1 MAENALKK
9 ILIVDD
15 ESINLSCAR
24 SALKD
29 QCEVATAISG
39 SQALRY
45 LDSNVPDL
53 ILLDIDMPIMSGI
66 EVMKSIQKKKEL
78 KDIPVIFLSA
88 NANAVTESE
97 CLDMGAVDFIAKPFV
112 PSVLSNR
119 INKVLENE
127 IKQKVLTDELNE
139 RIREMADIKD
149 KSQKDVLTGLYNR
162 EYTEK
167 LANEKLAHTGRGSLF
182 MIDMDNFKAINDTYG
197 HMAGDAV
204 LKMLA
209 ETLQKESDECDIVC
223 RIGGDEFIMFF
234 EGETDKNIL
243 SRKASAIIADI
254 CNKLEI
260 NKYDTNSSIS
270 VGIAQAPDDGAD
282 FSKLYNAADKALY
295 HVKQNGKNSFHFFS
309 DSAKS
314 DRKRSENLADINYIS
329 ETIKR
334 SDSDTGAY
342 MMDFD
347 AFPHVFK
354 FIARYFSRYGNNAEG
369 ILLTLMPVEGTAPT
383 EADNDIAIEK
393 LEQAISVSLRKSDVS
408 SRYSTRQ
415 IFLVLL
421 NTNDDNVITVVER
434 INSNFFSFYSGGK
447 YTIAYDFL
455 HITDDHSSESQRNG
469 GAGVPK
475 ESTADK
481 KAADKNEKKDNS
493 KTHISSNYAANESAY
508 AKMTD
513 TSSSTINTEDA
524 TVAVVTSEIVSDT
537 VSSVAASDRTDAP
550 KTSADTAAYGDAAVQ
565 KNEPV
570 PAESYAAESFN
581 VTRNPAESLVE
592 TPAAASNESSSKS
605 DEKDSAAKAAKSF
618 LGSYDDD
625 EQDRDTGFDPV
636 FNNRYEGDMP
646 QSGSDVADKKYEQM
660 SYAGLYGEAPRTMPN
675 DPFKYNNKK
684 PASKK
689 EKEKDDFKVTRGSF
703 KPVGEPDRTRKTL
716 EETKKNETG
725 KNKKK

>member
-1 MAENALKK
+1 MAENTLKK

-97 CLDMGAVDFIAKPFV
+97 CLNMGAVDFIAKPFV

-209 ETLQKESDECDIVC
+209 ETLQRESDECDIVC

-254 CNKLEI
+254 CHKLDE

-282 FSKLYNAADKALY
+282 FSKLYNSADKALY

-334 SDSDTGAY
+334 SDSDSGAY

-369 ILLTLMPVEGTAPT
+369 ILLTLMPVEGTSPT

-421 NTNDDNVITVVER
+421 NTNDDNVLTVVER

-455 HITDDHSSESQRNG
+455 HITDEHSSETQR
-469 GAGVPK
+469 AG
-475 ESTADK
+475 STGTAK
-481 KAADKNEKKDNS
+481 SNETYVAAENNTEKDYS
-493 KTHISSNYAANESAY
+493 TSYISSNY
-508 AKMTD
+508 
-513 TSSSTINTEDA
+513 TINGA
-524 TVAVVTSEIVSDT
+524 SSAGSVTVSENVDIAPEVPKENLSTASDKAETSYASVDISVPGVADVSSKKETVPTGNADTTGKTSEIPVEN
-537 VSSVAASDRTDAP
+537 
-550 KTSADTAAYGDAAVQ
+550 KVQ
-565 KNEPV
+565 KVKE
-570 PAESYAAESFN
+570 
-581 VTRNPAESLVE
+581 
-592 TPAAASNESSSKS
+592 
-605 DEKDSAAKAAKSF
+605 DSAVKAAKSF

-625 EQDRDTGFDPV
+625 EPDRDTGFDPV
-636 FNNRYEGDMP
+636 FNSRFEGDMP
-646 QSGSDVADKKYEQM
+646 QSSSDVADKKYEQM

-675 DPFKYNNKK
+675 DPYKYNNKR
-684 PASKK
+684 PVSKK
-689 EKEKDDFKVTRGSF
+689 EKDKDEFKVTMGSF

-716 EETKKNETG
+716 EETKKSESG

>member
-1 MAENALKK
+1 MADNTLKETAIK
-9 ILIVDD
+9 KSTLKRILIVDD

-45 LDSNVPDL
+45 LSTNIPDL

-66 EVMKSIQKKKEL
+66 EVMKSIQQKKEL

-97 CLDMGAVDFIAKPFV
+97 CLNMGAVDFIAKPFV

-139 RIREMADIKD
+139 RMREMADIKD

-167 LANEKLAHTGRGSLF
+167 LANEKLAQTGRGSLF

-209 ETLQKESDECDIVC
+209 ETLQKEADECDIVC

-254 CNKLEI
+254 CNKLDI
-260 NKYDTNSSIS
+260 NKYETNSSIS

-282 FSKLYNAADKALY
+282 FSKLYNSADKALY

-455 HITDDHSSESQRNG
+455 HITDEQSSEAQRNG
-469 GAGVPK
+469 G
-475 ESTADK
+475 TASLKDSAPSSNTNTAETDY
-481 KAADKNEKKDNS
+481 AAAP
-493 KTHISSNYAANESAY
+493 ISSNYAAGGTASVEDISVEDKGVLNDEDTIASTKIELEINEE
-508 AKMTD
+508 KPEI
-513 TSSSTINTEDA
+513 SSDVIN
-524 TVAVVTSEIVSDT
+524 VSSEAALEAAELT
-537 VSSVAASDRTDAP
+537 VSYDE
-550 KTSADTAAYGDAAVQ
+550 K
-565 KNEPV
+565 EII
-570 PAESYAAESFN
+570 
-581 VTRNPAESLVE
+581 VE
-592 TPAAASNESSSKS
+592 TPEIIVEKAEDTTIEIETEKETEEDPSSKV
-605 DEKDSAAKAAKSF
+605 AKSF
-618 LGSYDDD
+618 LGSYDEDD
-625 EQDRDTGFDPV
+625 LDRDTGFDPV
-636 FNNRYEGDMP
+636 FNNRYEGDTP
-646 QSGSDVADKKYEQM
+646 ESGSDVASKKYEQM
-660 SYAGLYGEAPRTMPN
+660 SYAGLYGEAPRSMPN

-684 PASKK
+684 PASQK

-703 KPVGEPDRTRKTL
+703 KPVGEPDRTRRTL
-716 EETKKNETG
+716 EEAKKSVSA

>member
-1 MAENALKK
+1 MAENTLKK

-45 LDSNVPDL
+45 LASNVPDL

-66 EVMKSIQKKKEL
+66 EVMKSIQQKKEL

-97 CLDMGAVDFIAKPFV
+97 CLNMGAVDFIAKPFV

-127 IKQKVLTDELNE
+127 SKQKVLTDELNE
-139 RIREMADIKD
+139 RMREMADIRD

-167 LANEKLAHTGRGSLF
+167 LANEKLAQTGRGSLF

-209 ETLQKESDECDIVC
+209 ETLQKEADTCDIVC

-254 CNKLEI
+254 CSKLET

-282 FSKLYNAADKALY
+282 FSKLYNSADKALY

-314 DRKRSENLADINYIS
+314 DKKRSENLADINFIS

-354 FIARYFSRYGNNAEG
+354 FIARYFTRYGNNAEG
-369 ILLTLMPVEGTAPT
+369 ILLTLMPVEGTNPS

-421 NTNDDNVITVVER
+421 NTSDDNVITVVER
-434 INSNFFSFYSGGK
+434 INSNFFSFYSDGK

-455 HITDDHSSESQRNG
+455 HITDEHSSEAQRSS
-469 GAGVPK
+469 GADVSKGSDN
-475 ESTADK
+475 STTAAENADK
-481 KAADKNEKKDNS
+481 KDYGLS
-493 KTHISSNYAANESAY
+493 PISSNYSAGKTPKAESS
-508 AKMTD
+508 MVEE
-513 TSSSTINTEDA
+513 NTTLE
-524 TVAVVTSEIVSDT
+524 SEYTVSDT
-537 VSSVAASDRTDAP
+537 ENGLDKEPELKITEDDVIDTITNEISAAEAIPAEHDVVSATEAEKEAYTE
-550 KTSADTAAYGDAAVQ
+550 KFKEDTAA
-565 KNEPV
+565 
-570 PAESYAAESFN
+570 
-581 VTRNPAESLVE
+581 R
-592 TPAAASNESSSKS
+592 
-605 DEKDSAAKAAKSF
+605 AAKSF
-618 LGSYDDD
+618 LGSYDED
-625 EQDRDTGFDPV
+625 EQYRDTGFAPV
-636 FNNRYEGDMP
+636 FNNRYEDDAS
-646 QSGSDVADKKYEQM
+646 QSETYAVEGKYEQM

-716 EETKKNETG
+716 EETKKSETT

>member
-1 MAENALKK
+1 MSFGGAIKIMAENTLKK

-97 CLDMGAVDFIAKPFV
+97 CLNMGAVDFIAKPFV

-254 CNKLEI
+254 CDKLER
-260 NKYDTNSSIS
+260 NKYNTNSSIS
-270 VGIAQAPDDGAD
+270 VGIAQAPDDGSD
-282 FSKLYNAADKALY
+282 FSKLYNSADKALY

-314 DRKRSENLADINYIS
+314 DKKRSENLADINYIS

-334 SDSDTGAY
+334 SDSDSGAY

-369 ILLTLMPVEGTAPT
+369 ILLTLMPVEGTSPT

-455 HITDDHSSESQRNG
+455 HITDEHSSEAQRSG
-469 GAGVPK
+469 GAAASDSHALDNETAGK
-475 ESTADK
+475 E
-481 KAADKNEKKDNS
+481 NEKDYS
-493 KTHISSNYAANESAY
+493 AVPLSSNYSMNSAGID
-508 AKMTD
+508 D
-513 TSSSTINTEDA
+513 TSE
-524 TVAVVTSEIVSDT
+524 ESD
-537 VSSVAASDRTDAP
+537 P
-550 KTSADTAAYGDAAVQ
+550 I
-565 KNEPV
+565 KNEAA
-570 PAESYAAESFN
+570 PAEPVKDVNTDNIENIEKELPKAG
-581 VTRNPAESLVE
+581 
-592 TPAAASNESSSKS
+592 NERKKA
-605 DEKDSAAKAAKSF
+605 DEDSAAKAAKSF

-625 EQDRDTGFDPV
+625 EQDGNSGFTPV
-636 FNNRYEGDMP
+636 FSSHYEGDTP
-646 QSGSDVADKKYEQM
+646 QSGSDVAERKYEQM

-689 EKEKDDFKVTRGSF
+689 ESINDDFKVTRGSF

-716 EETKKNETG
+716 EETKKSEPAKN
-725 KNKKK
+725 NKK

>member
-88 NANAVTESE
+88 
-97 CLDMGAVDFIAKPFV
+97 
-112 PSVLSNR
+112 
-119 INKVLENE
+119 
-127 IKQKVLTDELNE
+127 TDELNE

-475 ESTADK
+475 ESAADK

-508 AKMTD
+508 AEMTD

-524 TVAVVTSEIVSDT
+524 TVAVVTSEIISDT
-537 VSSVAASDRTDAP
+537 VSSAAASDRTDAP
-550 KTSADTAAYGDAAVQ
+550 KTSADTAAYGDTEVQ

-581 VTRNPAESLVE
+581 VTRNSAESLE
-592 TPAAASNESSSKS
+592 DTPAAATNESSSKS
-605 DEKDSAAKAAKSF
+605 DEEDSAAKAAKSF
-618 LGSYDDD
+618 LGSYDD

-636 FNNRYEGDMP
+636 FNNRYEGDMA

-684 PASKK
+684 PTSKK

-725 KNKKK
+725 KNKK

>member
-1 MAENALKK
+1 MAEKSLKK

-97 CLDMGAVDFIAKPFV
+97 CLNMGAVDFIAKPFV

-127 IKQKVLTDELNE
+127 IKHKVLTDELNE

-254 CNKLEI
+254 CNKLDE

-270 VGIAQAPDDGAD
+270 VGIAQAPDDGSD

-334 SDSDTGAY
+334 SDSDAGAY

-369 ILLTLMPVEGTAPT
+369 ILLTLMPVEGTSPT

-421 NTNDDNVITVVER
+421 NTNDDNVLTVVER

-455 HITDDHSSESQRNG
+455 HITDEHSSETQRAG
-469 GAGVPK
+469 G
-475 ESTADK
+475 TAAAKSSVTDTAASNDTDK
-481 KAADKNEKKDNS
+481 DYSKA
-493 KTHISSNYAANESAY
+493 HISSNYAVNEVSSVNTVAAEEAPAEKENITAAPESPKEIVSAV
-508 AKMTD
+508 AEK
-513 TSSSTINTEDA
+513 TEDA
-524 TVAVVTSEIVSDT
+524 PAAADFS
-537 VSSVAASDRTDAP
+537 ASDGM
-550 KTSADTAAYGDAAVQ
+550 DTATA
-565 KNEPV
+565 NEPV
-570 PAESYAAESFN
+570 PAE
-581 VTRNPAESLVE
+581 
-592 TPAAASNESSSKS
+592 NEVQKA
-605 DEKDSAAKAAKSF
+605 KADSASKAAKSF

-625 EQDRDTGFDPV
+625 EQDRDKAFDPV
-636 FNNRYEGDMP
+636 FNNRYEGDTP
-646 QSGSDVADKKYEQM
+646 QSSSDVADKKYEQM

-675 DPFKYNNKK
+675 DPYKYNNKR

-689 EKEKDDFKVTRGSF
+689 ENEKDEFKVTRGSF

-716 EETKKNETG
+716 EETQKSESG

>member
-1 MAENALKK
+1 MAENTLKK

-97 CLDMGAVDFIAKPFV
+97 CLNMGAVDFIAKPFV

-223 RIGGDEFIMFF
+223 RIGGDEFIMFL

-254 CNKLEI
+254 CDKLER
-260 NKYDTNSSIS
+260 NKYNTNSSIS
-270 VGIAQAPDDGAD
+270 VGIAQAPDDGSD
-282 FSKLYNAADKALY
+282 FSKLYNSADKALY

-314 DRKRSENLADINYIS
+314 DKKRSENLADINYIS

-334 SDSDTGAY
+334 SDSDSGAY

-369 ILLTLMPVEGTAPT
+369 ILLTLMPVEGTSPT

-455 HITDDHSSESQRNG
+455 HITDEHSSEAQRSG
-469 GAGVPK
+469 GAAAADSHALDN
-475 ESTADK
+475 ETADK
-481 KAADKNEKKDNS
+481 ENETDYSAAPL
-493 KTHISSNYAANESAY
+493 SSNYSMNSADIDDTAEASDPIKNEAAPAETVKDVN
-508 AKMTD
+508 TD
-513 TSSSTINTEDA
+513 NIENIEDTVNSDNTINIDN
-524 TVAVVTSEIVSDT
+524 TVNSDNTVNIDNT
-537 VSSVAASDRTDAP
+537 VSTENTVTLTDVAKTEESVATLS
-550 KTSADTAAYGDAAVQ
+550 
-565 KNEPV
+565 E
-570 PAESYAAESFN
+570 AAEL
-581 VTRNPAESLVE
+581 PKAD
-592 TPAAASNESSSKS
+592 NERKKA
-605 DEKDSAAKAAKSF
+605 DEDSAAKAAKSF

-625 EQDRDTGFDPV
+625 EQDRNSGFTPV
-636 FNNRYEGDMP
+636 FSSHYEGDTP
-646 QSGSDVADKKYEQM
+646 QSGSDVAERKYEQM

-689 EKEKDDFKVTRGSF
+689 ESINDDFKVTRGSF

-716 EETKKNETG
+716 EETKKSEPS

>member
-1 MAENALKK
+1 MAENIMKK

-45 LDSNVPDL
+45 LSSNVPDL

-66 EVMKSIQKKKEL
+66 EVMKSIQQKKEL

-97 CLDMGAVDFIAKPFV
+97 CLNMGAVDFIAKPFV

-139 RIREMADIKD
+139 RMREMADIKD

-167 LANEKLAHTGRGSLF
+167 LANEKLAQTGRGSLF

-209 ETLQKESDECDIVC
+209 ETLQKEADTCDIVC

-254 CNKLEI
+254 CNKLEV
-260 NKYDTNSSIS
+260 NRYETNSSIS

-282 FSKLYNAADKALY
+282 FSKLYNSADKALY

-314 DRKRSENLADINYIS
+314 DKKRSENLADINYIS

-334 SDSDTGAY
+334 SDSDSGAY

-369 ILLTLMPVEGTAPT
+369 ILLTLMPVEGTDPS

-421 NTNDDNVITVVER
+421 NTSDDNVITVVER

-455 HITDDHSSESQRNG
+455 QITDEHSSESQRSG
-469 GAGVPK
+469 GAASVK
-475 ESTADK
+475 STVTDT
-481 KAADKNEKKDNS
+481 KAADADKDYS
-493 KTHISSNYAANESAY
+493 KSRISSNYAANEPAP
-508 AKMTD
+508 
-513 TSSSTINTEDA
+513 STAEVISKPSEDE
-524 TVAVVTSEIVSDT
+524 VTKPVSESVPAADT
-537 VSSVAASDRTDAP
+537 VKESVKETV
-550 KTSADTAAYGDAAVQ
+550 KEAAV
-565 KNEPV
+565 K
-570 PAESYAAESFN
+570 
-581 VTRNPAESLVE
+581 E
-592 TPAAASNESSSKS
+592 TPKEMSAGTKE
-605 DEKDSAAKAAKSF
+605 EKREEDQSAKAAKSF

-625 EQDRDTGFDPV
+625 ERDRDNGYAPIY
-636 FNNRYEGDMP
+636 NSRYEDEEA
-646 QSGSDVADKKYEQM
+646 QTGSDIADKKYEQM

-689 EKEKDDFKVTRGSF
+689 EKEKDEFKVTRGSF

-716 EETKKNETG
+716 EETKKNEPG